1 MNRDAALKILE
12 LPATAS
18 EEEIKKKFRKLAAKY
33 HPDVSPGTAD
43 KFKEI
48 NEAWQA
54 LDPTKQNSRQPQQ
67 QASSNGFWDWATSA
81 GPFKRKATVRKF
93 FQSQQIMI
101 NLSLSFKKSMLGS
114 EELISFKRYEV
125 CEECDGFGGESTDK
139 RCSICNGTGSIADT
153 SRHANGTFTVINP
166 CSSCEGSGKQTIPCE
181 TCSGRG
187 ACEKSKQL
195 KVQIPGGVTHNQ
207 GIRLAG
213 QGSWICNPLHS
224 GYTDALI
231 RVSVESDSELSFDG
245 KDIHSTLDI
254 DLLTALRG
262 GQISIRTVEHN
273 VHFKIE
279 PKSKHKDQ
287 IRLDGHGA
295 HTPGG
300 ITAHVVTLNVKY
312 PENVDPIVNVL
323 EEIEGL
329 AEALKTKE

>member
-1 MNRDAALKILE
+1 MNRDVALKTLE
-12 LPATAS
+12 LPASATDD
-18 EEEIKKKFRKLAAKY
+18 EIKKKFRKLAAKY

-67 QASSNGFWDWATSA
+67 QASPNDFWDWATSA

-93 FQSQQIMI
+93 FQSQQVFI

-114 EELISFKRYEV
+114 EELVSFKRFEV
-125 CEECDGFGGESTDK
+125 CEECDGFGGEATDA
-139 RCSICNGTGSIADT
+139 RCSTCNGAGNIADKT
-153 SRHANGTFTVINP
+153 MHASGTFTVMRT
-166 CSSCEGSGKQTIPCE
+166 CTSCDGSGKKTTPCK
-181 TCSGRG
+181 TCAGRG
-187 ACEKSKQL
+187 ACEKAKEL

-213 QGSWICNPLHS
+213 QGSWISNPMNA

-231 RVSVESDSELSFDG
+231 RISVDSDPELSFDG

-254 DLLTALRG
+254 DLLTALKG
-262 GQISIRTVEHN
+262 GKLSIRTVEHN
-273 VHFKIE
+273 VHFKIP

-287 IRLDGHGA
+287 VRLDGHGA

-312 PENVDPIVNVL
+312 PENVDPVVNVL
-323 EEIEGL
+323 EEIESL
-329 AEALKTKE
+329 TEALTAKE